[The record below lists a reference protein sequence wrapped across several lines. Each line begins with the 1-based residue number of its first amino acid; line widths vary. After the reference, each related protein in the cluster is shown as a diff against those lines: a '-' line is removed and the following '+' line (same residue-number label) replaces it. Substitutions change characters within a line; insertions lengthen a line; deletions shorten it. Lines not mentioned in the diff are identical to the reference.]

1 MQQFLA
7 FINANSLIDNN
18 DKLLLSVSGGRDS
31 VLLCKLFYDAG
42 FKFDIAHCN
51 YHLRGED
58 SDRDEQ
64 FVRTLAGKYHAQ
76 IHVTQFDTNN
86 YAENTGN
93 SVEMAARQLRY
104 DWYVELCKS
113 FGYTKIA
120 TAHHLNDQTE
130 TFFINLLRSTGIN
143 GIRGIPLKR
152 PIKNTFVNGK
162 QCCIIRPM
170 MFLSRREINEYTK
183 DIEYMDDYTNFS
195 DKYVRNFIRLNVI
208 PKIEELDPNFP
219 ATLQKSIKQFDCT
232 AKYITKLT
240 AEKFPKTADHQ
251 GNTIIDIPADYDTD
265 ELRGYLYFALD
276 GYGFNLKQLKKIA
289 CSINSTGSRFYSN
302 EFELLINRRQ
312 LLVRQKQSSPEQEYF
327 INENDEELTI
337 PLNLKFSRISR
348 EQITS
353 LKCDD
358 NTAMLD
364 FDRLK
369 FPLRLSKGCD
379 GDYFY
384 PLGMRGKK
392 KLSDFYID
400 KKIDNFTK
408 SSTFALWS
416 ENNIVWIVGHRID
429 DRYKITDST
438 KWVYKIELS

>member
-31 VLLCKLFYDAG
+31 VLLCKLFNDAG

-76 IHVTQFDTNN
+76 IHVAQFDTNS

-113 FGYTKIA
+113 FEYTKIA

-170 MFLSRREINEYTK
+170 MLLSR
-183 DIEYMDDYTNFS
+183 S
-195 DKYVRNFIRLNVI
+195 
-208 PKIEELDPNFP
+208 
-219 ATLQKSIKQFDCT
+219 
-232 AKYITKLT
+232 
-240 AEKFPKTADHQ
+240 
-251 GNTIIDIPADYDTD
+251 
-265 ELRGYLYFALD
+265 
-276 GYGFNLKQLKKIA
+276 
-289 CSINSTGSRFYSN
+289 
-302 EFELLINRRQ
+302 
-312 LLVRQKQSSPEQEYF
+312 
-327 INENDEELTI
+327 
-337 PLNLKFSRISR
+337 
-348 EQITS
+348 
-353 LKCDD
+353 
-358 NTAMLD
+358 
-364 FDRLK
+364 
-369 FPLRLSKGCD
+369 
-379 GDYFY
+379 
-384 PLGMRGKK
+384 
-392 KLSDFYID
+392 
-400 KKIDNFTK
+400 
-408 SSTFALWS
+408 
-416 ENNIVWIVGHRID
+416 
-429 DRYKITDST
+429 
-438 KWVYKIELS
+438 